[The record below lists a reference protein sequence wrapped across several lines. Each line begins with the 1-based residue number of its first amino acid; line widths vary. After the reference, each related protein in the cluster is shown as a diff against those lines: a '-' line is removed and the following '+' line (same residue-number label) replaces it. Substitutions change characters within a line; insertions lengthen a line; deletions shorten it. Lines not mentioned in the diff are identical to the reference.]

1 MARGLI
7 FDCDGVLVDSEP
19 LAAVEIEALMQRL
32 GAPITRDRIYDEF
45 LGRSFTTI
53 IDAAQ
58 RHGVDLQPALPS
70 YAEALA
76 LRLRRELRPVPG
88 MAEALAELSGPR
100 AVASSS
106 APDRLR
112 LSLSLTGLA
121 PLFGPHVYSAT
132 QVARGKPEP
141 DLFLFAA
148 RHLGIAPADCVVI
161 EDSPAGLR
169 AARAAGMRVIGFLG
183 GSHAAPAHL
192 AQKLAALSP
201 DALIDH
207 ARDLP
212 KTLARLG

>member
-1 MARGLI
+1 MVRGLI

-19 LAAVEIEALMQRL
+19 LAVAELEILLQGL
-32 GAPITRDRIYDEF
+32 GAPISSARIYDEF
-45 LGRSFTTI
+45 LGRSVSTI
-53 IDAAQ
+53 IEAA
-58 RHGVDLQPALPS
+58 RGYGIDLGPALPGFS
-70 YAEALA
+70 AALA
-76 LRLRRELRPVPG
+76 RRFRRDLRPIPG
-88 MAEALAELSGPR
+88 MVEVLAQLSGPR

-106 APDRLR
+106 APDRLA
-112 LSLSLTGLA
+112 LSLALTGLA

-132 QVARGKPEP
+132 QVERGKPAP

-148 RHLGIAPADCVVI
+148 GHLGVAPADCVVI

-183 GSHAAPAHL
+183 GSHADQARL
-192 AQKLAALSP
+192 AGKLAAENP

-212 KTLARLG
+212 KTLAGLR

>member
-1 MARGLI
+1 MVRGLI

-19 LAAVEIEALMQRL
+19 LAVAELEILLQGL
-32 GAPITRDRIYDEF
+32 GAPISSARIYDEF
-45 LGRSFTTI
+45 LGRSVSTI
-53 IDAAQ
+53 VEAARGYGIDL
-58 RHGVDLQPALPS
+58 GPALPGFS
-70 YAEALA
+70 AALA
-76 LRLRRELRPVPG
+76 RRFRRDLRPIPG
-88 MAEALAELSGPR
+88 MVEVLAQLSGPR

-106 APDRLR
+106 APDRLA
-112 LSLSLTGLA
+112 LSLALTGLA

-132 QVARGKPEP
+132 QVEHGKPAP

-148 RHLGIAPADCVVI
+148 GHLGVAPADCVVI

-183 GSHAAPAHL
+183 GSHADQARL
-192 AQKLAALSP
+192 AGKLAAENP

-212 KTLARLG
+212 KTLAGLR

>member
-1 MARGLI
+1 MVRGLI

-19 LAAVEIEALMQRL
+19 LAVAEIEALLQRL
-32 GAPITRDRIYDEF
+32 GAPIPRARIYDEF
-45 LGRSFTTI
+45 LGRSFSTI
-53 IDAAQ
+53 VEAAEGQ
-58 RHGVDLQPALPS
+58 GVDLRPAVPG

-76 LRLRRELRPVPG
+76 LRFRRELRPVPG
-88 MAEALAELSGPR
+88 MAETVAQLSGPR

-132 QVARGKPEP
+132 QVARGKPAP
-141 DLFLFAA
+141 DLFLFTA
-148 RHLGIAPADCVVI
+148 RHLGIVPADCVVI

-183 GSHAAPAHL
+183 GSHAAPARL
-192 AQKLAALSP
+192 AEKLAALAP

-212 KTLARLG
+212 KTLAGLG